1 MAGKSRIAMG
11 LIACALSTWA
21 APIVRQAGA
30 QPSGAEL
37 KEVAFRQGEFRIAT
51 DARSALRGLWDSS
64 IGSKEERVA
73 CIGGRRIGGVAY
85 ITKVM
90 TLEAPADSAH
100 VSAVSSL
107 NECRPPE
114 WFGTV
119 HTHIARFNGLPFVTF
134 SADDRNVISI
144 WRGRWKHDGVF
155 CILYTEADAYCEAG
169 TDFGGD
175 TAYIETR
182 IAPAPVQRSGGGM
195 RQE

>member
-1 MAGKSRIAMG
+1 MAGKRAAAMVV
-11 LIACALSTWA
+11 ASAVAALVSPVVR
-21 APIVRQAGA
+21 PIGAQGAGA
-30 QPSGAEL
+30 EVR
-37 KEVAFRQGEFRIAT
+37 EVAFRQGEFRVAT
-51 DARSALRGLWDSS
+51 DARTSLRGLWDSS
-64 IGSKEERVA
+64 MGAKEERVA
-73 CIGGRRIGGVAY
+73 CIGGRRVGGVAY
-85 ITKVM
+85 ITKVQV
-90 TLEAPADSAH
+90 LDAAADSAH

-119 HTHIARFNGLPFVTF
+119 HTHIARYNGLPFVTF

-175 TAYIETR
+175 TAYTETR
-182 IAPAPVQRSGGGM
+182 AIAQTPVRASAGTKQD
-195 RQE
+195 